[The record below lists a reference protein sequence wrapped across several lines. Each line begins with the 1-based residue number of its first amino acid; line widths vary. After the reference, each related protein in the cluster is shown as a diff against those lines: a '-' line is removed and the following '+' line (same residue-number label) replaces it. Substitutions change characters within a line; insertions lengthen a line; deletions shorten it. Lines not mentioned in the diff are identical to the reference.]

1 MTMARVFADTLP
13 GLDGWCQRWRERTP
27 RWSDLHQGG
36 FDARRYAV
44 TVLDEAPA
52 RAFCTAHHYSS
63 AWPAARL
70 RYGLIDLC
78 DRGEHAGRPGAVPV
92 AGGTLV
98 GVLVLGVPMHVG
110 VLLGPFPTLEPY
122 QESLELSRLVL
133 LDAVAANGESWFC
146 AHAFRL
152 AAEVGVRG
160 LVAFSD
166 PVPRWRTASGHS
178 ELIMPGHCGYVYQG
192 LGSAYLGRATP
203 RTLTVLPD
211 ATVLTAR
218 ALAKVRNG
226 EQGHLGVAARLVG
239 LGASPL
245 LPAQNRAGWLR
256 QALSEVG
263 ARQLRHGGNH
273 RFAFAL
279 GRTRAERSRVT
290 IAQPAHPYPKLPD
303 QHPGWT
309 AA

>member
-1 MTMARVFADTLP
+1 MAARLYADTLP

-27 RWSDLHQGG
+27 RWRHLHQGG

-44 TVLDEAPA
+44 TVLDEATA

-70 RYGLIDLC
+70 RYGLIDLHG
-78 DRGEHAGRPGAVPV
+78 DGGHVGQLGAVSV

-98 GVLVLGVPMHVG
+98 GVLVLGVPMHAR

-122 QESLELSRLVL
+122 HESLELSRLVL
-133 LDAVAANGESWFC
+133 LDEVPANAESWFC
-146 AHAFRL
+146 ARVFRL
-152 AAEVGVRG
+152 AAEAGVRG

-166 PVPRWRTASGHS
+166 PVARWRTSTGHH
-178 ELIMPGHCGYVYQG
+178 ELIMPGHCGFIDQA

-203 RTLTVLPD
+203 RTLAVLTD

-218 ALAKVRNG
+218 SLSKVRNG
-226 EQGHLGVAARLVG
+226 EQGHLGVVSRLMR

-245 LPAQNRAGWLR
+245 LPDQSRGEWLTL
-256 QALSEVG
+256 ALGEVG
-263 ARQLRHGGNH
+263 ARPLRHRGNH

-279 GRTRAERSRVT
+279 GRTRSERSRVT
-290 IAQPAHPYPKLPD
+290 IALACQPYPKLPD
-303 QHPGWT
+303 PHPGW
-309 AA
+309 A

>member
-1 MTMARVFADTLP
+1 MSAARLFADTLP

-27 RWSDLHQGG
+27 RWRHLHQGG

-44 TVLDEAPA
+44 TVLDEATA

-70 RYGLIDLC
+70 RYGLVDLRDC
-78 DRGEHAGRPGAVPV
+78 GEHVGAAGAVPV

-98 GVLVLGVPMHVG
+98 GVAVLGVPMHVG
-110 VLLGPFPTLEPY
+110 VLSGPFPALEPY
-122 QESLELSRLVL
+122 LESLELSRLVL

-146 AHAFRL
+146 ARAFRL
-152 AAEVGVRG
+152 AAEAGVRG
-160 LVAFSD
+160 LIAFSD
-166 PVPRWRTASGHS
+166 PMPRWRATTG
-178 ELIMPGHCGYVYQG
+178 EPVLIMPGHCGYVYQG

-203 RTLTVLPD
+203 RTLTMLPD

-218 ALAKVRNG
+218 AVAKVRNA
-226 EQGHLGVAARLVG
+226 EPGHLGVVARLVR

-245 LPAQNRAGWLR
+245 GDGQDRAGWLR
-256 QALSEVG
+256 QALAEVG
-263 ARQLRHGGNH
+263 ARQVRHRGNH

-279 GRTRAERSRVT
+279 GRTRAERSRTT
-290 IAQPAHPYPKLPD
+290 IAGPAYPYPKLPD
-303 QHPGWT
+303 PHPGWLS
-309 AA
+309 